1 MTESRFHAFMEGT
14 LEFDDIQIT
23 YHDGLVET
31 VFWRGLDILSRL
43 TNCEIEALQEQVAY
57 EMLCRTRTR
66 RAQNLRAR
74 GEDCGQHHQGSQ
86 IA

>member
-1 MTESRFHAFMEGT
+1 MIPVTSRFHAFMEGT

-43 TNCEIEALQEQVAY
+43 TNCEIEALQEQIAY
-57 EMLCRTRTR
+57 EV
-66 RAQNLRAR
+66 AER
-74 GEDCGQHHQGSQ
+74 GEVVSVAQRGG
-86 IA
+86 

>member
-23 YHDGLVET
+23 YYDGLVET

-43 TNCEIEALQEQVAY
+43 TNCEIEALQEQIAY
-57 EMLCRTRTR
+57 EM
-66 RAQNLRAR
+66 AER
-74 GEDCGQHHQGSQ
+74 GEVVSAAQRQGGE
-86 IA
+86 